1 MLDAPPPPHF
11 RTVRSF
17 VRRSGRVTVAQQ
29 RALESCWPQF
39 GLDFHPQPVDLDAL
53 FGRMAPRTM
62 EIGFGNG
69 EHLLARA
76 VAEPQRDFLGVEVHR
91 SGVGQLLNAAAV
103 AGIGNL
109 RVACHD
115 AIEVLQAQLAP
126 QSLDEVQI
134 LFPDPWPKA
143 RHHKRRLIQ
152 PSFVELLATRLAAGG
167 RLLLA
172 TDWLPY
178 AEHIRMIMDDSTRFE
193 ALVSGESATVEA
205 ACDLA
210 PALMQRRAQ
219 TRFERRGLQLGH
231 EVSEFCYR
239 LCP

>member
-1 MLDAPPPPHF
+1 
-11 RTVRSF
+11 
-17 VRRSGRVTVAQQ
+17 VRRSGRVTAAQQ
-29 RALESCWPQF
+29 RALDDCWAQF
-39 GLDFHPQPVDLDAL
+39 GLDFHPQPVDLDVL
-53 FGRMAPRTM
+53 FGRRAPRTM

-91 SGVGQLLNAAAV
+91 SGVGQLLNAAA
-103 AGIGNL
+103 AARLRNL

-115 AIEVLQAQLAP
+115 AIEVLQAQIAP
-126 QSLDEVQI
+126 QALDEVQI

-152 PSFVELLATRLAAGG
+152 PAFVELLATRLTAGG

-178 AEHIRMIMDDSTRFE
+178 AEHMR
-193 ALVSGESATVEA
+193 LVIDECAHFAGLDAGDATAGVA
-205 ACDLA
+205 AE
-210 PALMQRRAQ
+210 RRAQ
-219 TRFERRGLQLGH
+219 TRFERRGLRLGH
-231 EVSEFCYR
+231 EVSELRYCR
-239 LCP
+239 LP

>member
-1 MLDAPPPPHF
+1 MIDAPPPHL

-17 VRRSGRVTVAQQ
+17 VRRSGRVTAAQQ
-29 RALESCWPQF
+29 RALANCWPRF
-39 GLDFHPQPVDLDAL
+39 GLDFALQVVDLDEL
-53 FGRMAPRTM
+53 FGRRAPRTM

-91 SGVGQLLNAAAV
+91 SGIGQLLNRAAEAQV
-103 AGIGNL
+103 TNL
-109 RVACHD
+109 RIACHD
-115 AIEVLQAQLAP
+115 AIEVLQAQIAP
-126 QSLDEVQI
+126 QALDEVQI

-152 PSFVELLATRLAAGG
+152 PAFVELLATRLAGGG

-172 TDWLPY
+172 TDWAPY
-178 AEHIRMIMDDSTRFE
+178 AEHMRMILDEHPNFERLDGDGATGAGTAPRRPPTRFE
-193 ALVSGESATVEA
+193 
-205 ACDLA
+205 
-210 PALMQRRAQ
+210 Q
-219 TRFERRGLQLGH
+219 RGLRLGH

-239 LCP
+239 RRR